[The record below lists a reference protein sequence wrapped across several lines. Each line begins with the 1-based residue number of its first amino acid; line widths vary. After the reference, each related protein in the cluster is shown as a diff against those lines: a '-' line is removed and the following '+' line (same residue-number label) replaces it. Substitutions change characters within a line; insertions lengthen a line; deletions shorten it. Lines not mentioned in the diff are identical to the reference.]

1 MAKCPYCARPL
12 RMGGLRCRACRRF
25 VLRRVHVILLIV
37 VAVVAVVGLLELA
50 ERLAQTSWKSF

>member
-25 VLRRVHVILLIV
+25 VLRRVHIFLLILLGI
-37 VAVVAVVGLLELA
+37 AAVVGLLELA
-50 ERLAQTSWKSF
+50 ERLA